1 MTFLLETLR
10 LGFTNLLLHKLRSL
24 LTMLGIIFGVASVI
38 GMVAIGEGSKVK
50 ALEEIAQLGAR
61 NIILQSR
68 KPPEDLGAAN
78 ANQRMISYGILR
90 TDLNRIR
97 ETVDGVERLVPLKRV
112 GNRVMQRIY
121 GAPAEVYGTTPELL
135 DVTALTVARGRY
147 IESEDMTQGRR
158 VAVLGAEVAEAL
170 FPLSDPLEGV
180 ITIDNAPF
188 RVVGVLAETGVLGG
202 NITSDVG
209 RNLNYDLH
217 IPLPAAEN
225 QFGDMLIRRR
235 SGSFEAT
242 KVELQELILVAERQ
256 EDVLP
261 IADRVRRIL
270 ELSHAG
276 KDDVAMVVPL
286 ELLAQVERTQ
296 RLFNLLMVAIASI
309 SLLVGGIGIM
319 NIMLATVTERTR
331 EIGIRRALGA
341 TRGHI
346 VAQFLVETTTLSGLG
361 GVLGVG
367 VGLSLAGVLALLHT
381 QVDGLEMPVVTLW
394 SVLVSFGVA
403 TVVGIVFGLYPAVKA
418 SRQDPI
424 DALRHD

>member
-1 MTFLLETLR
+1 MTFLIETLR
-10 LGFTNLLLHKLRSL
+10 LGLTNLLLHKLRSL
-24 LTMLGIIFGVASVI
+24 LTMLGIIFGVAAVI
-38 GMVAIGEGSKVK
+38 AMVAIGEGSKQK

-61 NIILQSR
+61 NIIIQSR
-68 KPPEDLGAAN
+68 KPEEDLTATN
-78 ANQRMISYGILR
+78 ATQRMVDYGIKR
-90 TDLNRIR
+90 IDLKRIR
-97 ETVDGVERLVPLKRV
+97 ESVAGLEHIVPLKRV
-112 GNRVMQRIY
+112 GNRIRQRIH

-147 IESEDMTQGRR
+147 LEPQDLEQNRR
-158 VAVLGAEVAEAL
+158 VAVLGSEIAEQL
-170 FPLSDPLEGV
+170 FPLDDPLGGV

-188 RVVGVLAETGVLGG
+188 RVVGILAPTGVLGG

-217 IPLPAAEN
+217 IPLTAAEN

-242 KVELQELILVAERQ
+242 KVELQELILVAESEKQ
-256 EDVLP
+256 VLA
-261 IADRVRRIL
+261 ISDRVRRIL
-270 ELSHAG
+270 ELEHAE
-276 KDDVAMVVPL
+276 KNDVALVVPL

-346 VAQFLVETTTLSGLG
+346 IAQFLVETTTLSGLG
-361 GVLGVG
+361 GALGVG
-367 VGLSLAGVLALLHT
+367 VGLSLAGILALIHA
-381 QVDGLEMPVVTLW
+381 QVSGLEMPIVTMW
-394 SVLVSFGVA
+394 SILVSFGVA
-403 TVVGIVFGLYPAVKA
+403 TAVGVIFGLYPAVQA
-418 SRQDPI
+418 ARQDPI
-424 DALRHD
+424 VALRHD

>member
-78 ANQRMISYGILR
+78 ANQRMISYGLLR
-90 TDLNRIR
+90 TDQSRIR
-97 ETVDGVERLVPLKRV
+97 ETVDGIDRLVPLKRV

-147 IESEDMTQGRR
+147 LESEDMTQGRR

-367 VGLSLAGVLALLHT
+367 VGLSLAGILALLHT